1 VEGNSTMPP
10 SCKHGSRFQK
20 EKPGKREVQ
29 SSEEIA
35 EKCKYGKVCPK
46 NRKAIK
52 VALDDFRGSP
62 LVEAVGF
69 GKADTGG
76 SGVYLTVDHEKG
88 EKIIKQLK
96 MAKIVPANAKL
107 LDFTPGAK
115 TVRGG
120 KSPWV
125 LTLHQS
131 KLHVDMTWNEA
142 LNFKGEI
149 FTLVYIAEKTPRRP
163 IKYEIFGRKKG
174 DITRKDIPH
183 IIELKTEGSWMT
195 FPSIHYHQGSGARRT
210 IISLHFVVDD
220 EK

>member
-1 VEGNSTMPP
+1 MPP

-29 SSEEIA
+29 LPEQTA
-35 EKCKYGKVCPK
+35 EKCNSGKVYAK
-46 NRKAIK
+46 NLKAIK
-52 VALDDFRGSP
+52 IALDDFLGSSR
-62 LVEAVGF
+62 VKKEGF

-76 SGVYLTVDHEKG
+76 KGVCLTVDHEKG

-96 MAKIVPANAKL
+96 MAKIVPANAKF

-125 LTLHQS
+125 LTLQQS

-142 LNFKGEI
+142 LE
-149 FTLVYIAEKTPRRP
+149 R
-163 IKYEIFGRKKG
+163 
-174 DITRKDIPH
+174 
-183 IIELKTEGSWMT
+183 
-195 FPSIHYHQGSGARRT
+195 
-210 IISLHFVVDD
+210 
-220 EK
+220 